1 MSPEVQRHGF
11 FSARG
16 RAGRAVYLI
25 IRFFTRTVMRWYL
38 RVRVIGEEK
47 LRVTPP
53 VILAPVHR
61 SNLDAPLVGGIP
73 DWQPRALA
81 KESLFGNPVLAWI
94 ITALG
99 SFPVRREAADREAM
113 KTAEALLGAGEPL
126 LVFPEGTRQVGR
138 EVGEVFDGTAYMAMR
153 TGSPIIPVGVAG
165 TDLSMP
171 SGARFPRRSRVT
183 VVIGDALVPPQIEGR
198 VRRREVKAL
207 TERLRR
213 ELQKVQ
219 DRAWTEVDSR

>member
-1 MSPEVQRHGF
+1 MSQEVPRNGF

-16 RAGRAVYLI
+16 RAGRAAYLT
-25 IRFFTRTVMRWYL
+25 IRFLTRTVMRWYL

-47 LRVTPP
+47 LEITPP

-73 DWQPRALA
+73 DWQPRALS
-81 KESLFGNPVLAWI
+81 KESLFDNPVLAWI

-113 KTAEALLGAGEPL
+113 KTAEGLLAAGEPL

-153 TGSPIIPVGVAG
+153 TNCPIIPVGVAG
-165 TDLSMP
+165 TDVSMP
-171 SGARFPRRSRVT
+171 SGARLPRRSRVT
-183 VVIGDALVPPQIEGR
+183 VVIGDPLVPPATEGR
-198 VRRREVKAL
+198 VRRREVKAF
-207 TERLRR
+207 TARLRE
-213 ELQKVQ
+213 ELQNVQ
-219 DRAWTEVDSR
+219 DRAWAEVDSR

>member
-1 MSPEVQRHGF
+1 MSDEIRRHGF
-11 FSARG
+11 LSARG
-16 RAGRAVYLI
+16 TVGHAVYLI
-25 IRFFTRTVMRWYL
+25 IRLFTRTVMRWYL
-38 RVRVIGEEK
+38 RVRVIGEEN
-47 LRVTPP
+47 LNVDPP

-73 DWQPRALA
+73 DWQPRALS
-81 KESLFGNPVLAWI
+81 KESLFGNPILAWI

-113 KTAEALLGAGEPL
+113 KTAEGLLRAGEPL
-126 LVFPEGTRQVGR
+126 LVFPEGTRQSGR

-153 TGSPIIPVGVAG
+153 TGSPVIPVGVAG

-183 VVIGDALVPPQIEGR
+183 VVIGEALTPPATTGR
-198 VRRREVKAL
+198 VRRREVKAF
-207 TERLRR
+207 TA
-213 ELQKVQ
+213 ELSGALQRVQ
-219 DRAWTEVDSR
+219 DLAWAEVDSR